1 MKPISLPE
9 GEHDVVHVF
18 HIAPEAAKSLTEAP
32 FSDIEAA
39 LGASGLDRAH
49 VDVFAV
55 SDLQDLG
62 LVHYLTEG
70 LGVDPAALTGDRDKL
85 EALTGHVVI
94 LAPGAAPAGAT
105 LHPGDALA
113 FIGSYREFGT
123 GVPALTLPHETPADE
138 GPGRAPRSSAPEP
151 EPGGVSWVTLAMGL
165 AVVLVL
171 AIAALL
177 SVGS

>member
-1 MKPISLPE
+1 MTAISLPD

-18 HIAPEAAKSLTEAP
+18 HVAPAAAQSLAEGP

-49 VDVFAV
+49 VDLFALA
-55 SDLQDLG
+55 DLQDLG

-70 LGVDPAALTGDRDKL
+70 LGVDPAALADDRDRL
-85 EALTGHVVI
+85 AALSGHVLI
-94 LAPGAAPAGAT
+94 LAPGAAGPGTT
-105 LHPGDALA
+105 LHPDGALN
-113 FIGSYREFGT
+113 FVGSYREFGT
-123 GVPALTLPHETPADE
+123 GDPAMFVPGERPTDATPA
-138 GPGRAPRSSAPEP
+138 PAPDSPEP
-151 EPGGVSWVTLAMGL
+151 RPEHGRFPLAALALGL

-171 AIAALL
+171 VIAALL